1 MAARGLPPSWIC
13 DALVWTTHEEYL
25 VVFLI
30 VQNLVEIETVVLI
43 ICKSLNILSVRL
55 ENVVG

>member
-1 MAARGLPPSWIC
+1 M
-13 DALVWTTHEEYL
+13 
-25 VVFLI
+25 VFLI